1 MDEKGKKGALEDL
14 TNEELIKILHQQL
27 ENKEALKIELSS
39 VQESSANLV
48 PPHLPLITPIVQSRQ
63 GRRGIHCDEADAKTS

>member
-48 PPHLPLITPIVQSRQ
+48 PPHPPLIISTISSRQ
-63 GRRGIHCDEADAKTS
+63 KRNTLERS